1 MTRLIRFSGTAFT
14 PDAVL
19 DNGDE
24 LHVQVVQTGSGAVIA
39 DAFGKVVAVTDRPRK
54 DAESVI
60 ERIYSV
66 RVS

>member
-24 LHVQVVQTGSGAVIA
+24 LHVQVVNSSGAIVA

-54 DAESVI
+54 DAEMVI
-60 ERIYSV
+60 ERVYSV